1 MTFRTALITGASR
14 GIGAAI
20 ATRLAQDG
28 YAVALNYA
36 SRGGEAEALAAGLRE
51 QGGRAIAVQ
60 GDVADAA
67 SAASLFDRV
76 EAEWGGLDVLV
87 NNAGVLQTVPLANAS
102 DTVFD
107 QMMEVNVRGVFNT
120 LRLAAQRLRAGGAIV
135 NVSSTLVATNLP
147 GYGIYVATKAAV
159 EGFTRVLAKELRGRD
174 ITVNAVAPGPVATEL
189 FFTGKTPEQIATF
202 TKAPPLE
209 RLGEPVDI
217 ANVVGF
223 LAGPDGRW
231 VHGQVVRANGGLAQG
246 LPSPMLES
254 LHALYAAL
262 AAKLPALGPWLAPL
276 AFVLAFVK
284 SLPLVALFIPGT
296 ALLLSIGAAIRL
308 SEAGFVDVWLA
319 ISLGAA
325 LGDWVSFALGVWAGP
340 RVMHWNWLRQRPH
353 MVLRAAA
360 FVQRWGVLSIVLC
373 RFFGPLRAT
382 VPLAAGVFG
391 MRAAAFQAANW
402 SSALLWAA
410 ALLAPGWLGSQW
422 LP

>member
-231 VHGQVVRANGGLAQG
+231 VHGQVVRANGGLA
-246 LPSPMLES
+246 
-254 LHALYAAL
+254 
-262 AAKLPALGPWLAPL
+262 
-276 AFVLAFVK
+276 
-284 SLPLVALFIPGT
+284 
-296 ALLLSIGAAIRL
+296 
-308 SEAGFVDVWLA
+308 
-319 ISLGAA
+319 
-325 LGDWVSFALGVWAGP
+325 
-340 RVMHWNWLRQRPH
+340 
-353 MVLRAAA
+353 
-360 FVQRWGVLSIVLC
+360 
-373 RFFGPLRAT
+373 
-382 VPLAAGVFG
+382 
-391 MRAAAFQAANW
+391 
-402 SSALLWAA
+402 
-410 ALLAPGWLGSQW
+410 
-422 LP
+422 

>member
-20 ATRLAQDG
+20 ATRLARDG

-36 SRGGEAEALAAGLRE
+36 SRGGEAEALAASLRE
-51 QGGRAIAVQ
+51 QGGRAIALQ

-67 SAASLFDRV
+67 GAASLFERV

-102 DTVFD
+102 DAVFD

-231 VHGQVVRANGGLAQG
+231 VHGQVLRANGGLA
-246 LPSPMLES
+246 
-254 LHALYAAL
+254 
-262 AAKLPALGPWLAPL
+262 
-276 AFVLAFVK
+276 
-284 SLPLVALFIPGT
+284 
-296 ALLLSIGAAIRL
+296 
-308 SEAGFVDVWLA
+308 
-319 ISLGAA
+319 
-325 LGDWVSFALGVWAGP
+325 
-340 RVMHWNWLRQRPH
+340 
-353 MVLRAAA
+353 
-360 FVQRWGVLSIVLC
+360 
-373 RFFGPLRAT
+373 
-382 VPLAAGVFG
+382 
-391 MRAAAFQAANW
+391 
-402 SSALLWAA
+402 
-410 ALLAPGWLGSQW
+410 
-422 LP
+422 

>member
-1 MTFRTALITGASR
+1 LRKSFIIRLSRHEADIMTFRTALITGASR

-231 VHGQVVRANGGLAQG
+231 VHGQVVRANGGLA
-246 LPSPMLES
+246 
-254 LHALYAAL
+254 
-262 AAKLPALGPWLAPL
+262 
-276 AFVLAFVK
+276 
-284 SLPLVALFIPGT
+284 
-296 ALLLSIGAAIRL
+296 
-308 SEAGFVDVWLA
+308 
-319 ISLGAA
+319 
-325 LGDWVSFALGVWAGP
+325 
-340 RVMHWNWLRQRPH
+340 
-353 MVLRAAA
+353 
-360 FVQRWGVLSIVLC
+360 
-373 RFFGPLRAT
+373 
-382 VPLAAGVFG
+382 
-391 MRAAAFQAANW
+391 
-402 SSALLWAA
+402 
-410 ALLAPGWLGSQW
+410 
-422 LP
+422 

>member
-1 MTFRTALITGASR
+1 MRKSFIIRLSRHEADIMTFRTALITGASR

-231 VHGQVVRANGGLAQG
+231 VHGQVVRANGGLA
-246 LPSPMLES
+246 
-254 LHALYAAL
+254 
-262 AAKLPALGPWLAPL
+262 
-276 AFVLAFVK
+276 
-284 SLPLVALFIPGT
+284 
-296 ALLLSIGAAIRL
+296 
-308 SEAGFVDVWLA
+308 
-319 ISLGAA
+319 
-325 LGDWVSFALGVWAGP
+325 
-340 RVMHWNWLRQRPH
+340 
-353 MVLRAAA
+353 
-360 FVQRWGVLSIVLC
+360 
-373 RFFGPLRAT
+373 
-382 VPLAAGVFG
+382 
-391 MRAAAFQAANW
+391 
-402 SSALLWAA
+402 
-410 ALLAPGWLGSQW
+410 
-422 LP
+422 

>member
-36 SRGGEAEALAAGLRE
+36 SRGGEAEALAASLRE

-202 TKAPPLE
+202 TKALPLE

-231 VHGQVVRANGGLAQG
+231 IHGQVVRANGGLA
-246 LPSPMLES
+246 
-254 LHALYAAL
+254 
-262 AAKLPALGPWLAPL
+262 
-276 AFVLAFVK
+276 
-284 SLPLVALFIPGT
+284 
-296 ALLLSIGAAIRL
+296 
-308 SEAGFVDVWLA
+308 
-319 ISLGAA
+319 
-325 LGDWVSFALGVWAGP
+325 
-340 RVMHWNWLRQRPH
+340 
-353 MVLRAAA
+353 
-360 FVQRWGVLSIVLC
+360 
-373 RFFGPLRAT
+373 
-382 VPLAAGVFG
+382 
-391 MRAAAFQAANW
+391 
-402 SSALLWAA
+402 
-410 ALLAPGWLGSQW
+410 
-422 LP
+422 